1 MDLNAWSK
9 KKPAEW
15 QEFLNKEVVVT
26 DDEKSC
32 HQGWVFTVDP
42 VSGNIVLVQFLED
55 RASVVAVM
63 GHAVQKVEVL
73 REGDSSMSEK
83 LTALLMPERQT
94 YSQEQMEQRKQI
106 LKDWL
111 LKNRIPVTE
120 QGRNQEVLCVA
131 GVLTVAP
138 PYRSEDCSS
147 SNQIILSRIQS
158 LIQGQQNC

>member
-1 MDLNAWSK
+1 MDVSEWSK

-15 QEFLNKEVVVT
+15 QEFLNKEVSVT
-26 DDEKSC
+26 DNEKSC
-32 HQGWVFTVDP
+32 HQGWVFTIDP
-42 VSGNIVLVQFLED
+42 VSGTIVLVQFLED
-55 RASVVAVM
+55 RQPSVVAVM

-73 REGDSSMSEK
+73 REGDNSMSEK
-83 LTALLMPERQT
+83 LTALLMPERQA
-94 YSQEQMEQRKQI
+94 YSQKQLEQKKQT

-120 QGRNQEVLCVA
+120 QGRNKEVLCVA

-158 LIQGQQNC
+158 LIQSQNC